1 MNLKKLILAVCAL
14 LWLPLF
20 GAPRVLW
27 PQEASANVRWR
38 LEGGAGTRDGCMKF
52 ENAKPDGYSSATLWF
67 PARPGELYTF
77 RAKIKGEN
85 IGEKQHPM
93 HGVVFSLFTREGGKW
108 NPLGKPVPLKGCPVH
123 GADSGLSAGQ
133 FGKSDCRTA
142 LRVRNSLGEGCFS

>member
-27 PQEASANVRWR
+27 PQKASANVRWR

-93 HGVVFSLFTREGGKW
+93 HGVVFLCLRGR
-108 NPLGKPVPLKGCPVH
+108 
-123 GADSGLSAGQ
+123 AGN
-133 FGKSDCRTA
+133 GIRSESRS
-142 LRVRNSLGEGCFS
+142 R

>member
-52 ENAKPDGYSSATLWF
+52 ENAKPEAT
-67 PARPGELYTF
+67 PPRPSGSRPV
-77 RAKIKGEN
+77 RA
-85 IGEKQHPM
+85 
-93 HGVVFSLFTREGGKW
+93 
-108 NPLGKPVPLKGCPVH
+108 
-123 GADSGLSAGQ
+123 
-133 FGKSDCRTA
+133 
-142 LRVRNSLGEGCFS
+142 NSTPFAPR